1 MEHIG
6 LKTTRLRSL
15 GGEQLILGNSD
26 VINTRIRNLGRMEDR
41 RGALKV
47 GVTYDTPRDL
57 LAQIP
62 GWIEEIVAAQEE
74 TRFDRCHLSGF
85 ADSAI
90 EFDTVFYMTVP
101 STPGSWTRSRRCCS
115 RSTNGSTGTASS
127 SRTRHRSSTRSPRL
141 VDKNPLESIV
151 WAAVAAGFGPA
162 AHGFGTHTVSLPF
175 RQDLRVRHARGV
187 TSAGTRPASQSTRM
201 DTTDFSFHTSP
212 IMLLSG
218 TANPALAQGIAD
230 VLGERLCDVTIK
242 RFADGE
248 IFVRIDENVRGRD
261 VFLIQPTNPPAENV
275 LELLI
280 LLDAAKRASAARVT
294 AVVPYYGYGRS
305 DRKDQPRVSIAAK
318 LLANLMTA
326 AGADRV
332 LSIDFHQHQIQGFFD
347 IPVDHLYAAP
357 VFRRYYEMKKLD
369 NLVVVATDVSAAK
382 MARGYARRLGGDLA
396 IIDKR
401 RPAPNEAEV
410 SNIVGE
416 VEGKHCIVPDDM
428 IDTAGT
434 MVSAIEVLK
443 ERGALDIY
451 VLATHPLFSGRR
463 WSASRWPT

>member
-1 MEHIG
+1 
-6 LKTTRLRSL
+6 
-15 GGEQLILGNSD
+15 
-26 VINTRIRNLGRMEDR
+26 
-41 RGALKV
+41 
-47 GVTYDTPRDL
+47 
-57 LAQIP
+57 
-62 GWIEEIVAAQEE
+62 
-74 TRFDRCHLSGF
+74 
-85 ADSAI
+85 
-90 EFDTVFYMTVP
+90 
-101 STPGSWTRSRRCCS
+101 
-115 RSTNGSTGTASS
+115 
-127 SRTRHRSSTRSPRL
+127 
-141 VDKNPLESIV
+141 
-151 WAAVAAGFGPA
+151 
-162 AHGFGTHTVSLPF
+162 
-175 RQDLRVRHARGV
+175 
-187 TSAGTRPASQSTRM
+187 M

-280 LLDAAKRASAARVT
+280 LIDAAKRASAARVT
-294 AVVPYYGYGRS
+294 VVVPYYGYGRS

-443 ERGALDIY
+443 DRGALDVY
-451 VLATHPLFSGRR
+451 VLATHPLFSGPALERLG
-463 WSASRWPT
+463 SADVKEITVTDTVPLAPGVREALPNLTVLSVASLLAQAIESTHANSSVSKLFK